1 MIVITTP
8 TGAIG
13 HQLLEKLIDSG
24 EKIRVIARDASKI
37 PANIRGRVEV
47 IEGSHGDA
55 DVVNKAFSGADS
67 VFWLVPPD
75 FKATS
80 LEEAYVGF
88 SRPAAEAIRNH
99 GVKRVVVVSAIGRHW
114 RGNAGFISASV
125 AMDKLIESTG
135 VSCRVLTMPGFM
147 DNTLRQVQPIK
158 NQGMFF
164 GTRDPESKDPY
175 CATRDI
181 ATVAAKWL
189 LDNSWTGQ
197 EDVPVL
203 GPKDISCNDMA
214 EILSDVLGK
223 PVRYQQIPFEALK
236 SQISGQGASDAMAQG
251 MIDMMIA
258 KNEGLDHVVART
270 PEGTTVTSFRQW
282 CEEELKPAVLGSYVS
297 A

>member
-1 MIVITTP
+1 MLVITTP

-13 HQLLEKLIDSG
+13 HQVLENVIDSA
-24 EKIRVIARDASKI
+24 EKIRVIVRDPSKI
-37 PANIRGRVEV
+37 PANIRERVEI

-55 DVVNKAFSGADS
+55 NVVNRAFSGADT

-80 LEEAYVGF
+80 LEHAYVGF
-88 SRPAAEAIRNH
+88 SRPAAEAIRAH
-99 GVKRVVVVSAIGRHW
+99 GVKRVVIVSAIGREW
-114 RGNAGFISASV
+114 PGDAGYVSASV

-147 DNTLRQVQPIK
+147 DNMLRQVQAIK

-181 ATVAAKWL
+181 ASVAAKWL

-197 EDVPVL
+197 EDIAVL
-203 GPKDISCNDMA
+203 GPEDISCNNMA
-214 EILSDVLGK
+214 QILSDVLGK

-236 SQISGQGASDAMAQG
+236 SQISGQGATDAMAQG
-251 MIDMMIA
+251 MVDMMIA
-258 KNEGLDHVVART
+258 KNNGLDHAVVRT
-270 PEGTTVTSFRQW
+270 PESTTPTSFRQW
-282 CEEELKPAVLGSYVS
+282 CEEELKPAVLS
-297 A
+297 

>member
-13 HQLLEKLIDSG
+13 HQVLANVIGSG

-37 PANIRGRVEV
+37 PGSIRQRVEI

-55 DVVNKAFSGADS
+55 DVVNKAFDGADCI
-67 VFWLVPPD
+67 FWLVPPD
-75 FKATS
+75 FQATS
-80 LEEAYVGF
+80 LEQAYVGF
-88 SRPAAEAIRNH
+88 SRPAAEAIKQH
-99 GVKRVVVVSAIGRHW
+99 SVKRVVIVSAIGRDW
-114 RGNAGFISASV
+114 PGNAGYVSASV

-181 ATVAAKWL
+181 AAVAAKWL
-189 LDNSWTGQ
+189 LDRSWTGQ

-203 GPKDISCNDMA
+203 GPEDISCNDMA
-214 EILSDVLGK
+214 QILSDVLGK
-223 PVRYQQIPFEALK
+223 PVRYQQISFEALR
-236 SQISGQGASDAMAQG
+236 SQISGQGATDAMAQG
-251 MIDMMIA
+251 MVDMMIA
-258 KNEGLDHVVART
+258 KNKGLDHAVART
-270 PEGTTVTSFRQW
+270 PEGTTPTSFRQW
-282 CEEELKPAVLGSYVS
+282 CEEELKPAVLN
-297 A
+297 